1 LRATRFYDLL
11 ALNETSL
18 EKSNIRLITM
28 TPEMILV
35 FSILIT
41 SVILLVTEWV
51 PMEVVALLAL
61 GATAVTGLVTPAE
74 AIAGWSN
81 PAVITVWA
89 VFILSSGLT
98 HTGVANIIGR
108 IVLKVSGRS
117 ESSLIAVIMVSAGVM
132 SAFMNNV
139 AVAALML
146 PVIMDISRQTGHSSP
161 RLLLPLAYGSLLG
174 GLMTKIGTPPNLIV
188 SEMLKDSGMKTFG
201 LFDFT
206 PVGIA
211 ILLSG
216 TAFMVLVGRHLL
228 PRKNPAQEAS
238 RSTGPSIKEQYQLQE
253 RVFTLQVPGASAIV
267 GKTLSEIHL
276 GSILGLNVLG
286 ITRKKRTILSPS
298 PFEKLQALDFLTVEG
313 PARHIDWLKSLQKN
327 IKQFKIERVENIA
340 ALLVSDKVMVA
351 EVTLTDDTPLN
362 NMTLGQAAFRS
373 QFQTNVLGIRRNQDI
388 YTADLKN
395 FSLKPNDTLLIQG
408 EEEQLKQIETQ
419 DSFDNLTIIP
429 PDRLVD
435 VYRLNER
442 MMKIQL
448 PPEAMMDGR
457 SLKQSR
463 LGAALGIRVLSIIRG
478 NRHYS
483 LPISSDILKSN
494 DTLVL
499 EGEQHSLYAL
509 RNLGE
514 LKLVSDQSV
523 DLDLLE
529 AANVGLVEAIL
540 HPHSKLAGKTL
551 GDLHFRDKYGL
562 NVISIWR
569 QGKLF
574 RSDYLGELALQVGD
588 VMLLYGPRKKFK
600 LLAAEPDF
608 LVLTESAQKTPEFKK
623 AKLSLLIMLCA
634 ILPAVLNLVPIYI
647 STLIGAAF
655 MVITRCLTMEEAHQS
670 IEWKGIIL
678 IVGMLPLG
686 TALDNSGAA
695 QYLANGVVQMVGPLG
710 PLAVMA
716 GLVALTFMATCVIPT
731 AALVVLLVP
740 IVLST
745 ASNMGIS
752 PHSLMMAV
760 SLSASA
766 SFMTPI
772 SHPANVMVMGPGGYK
787 FSDYLKVGGPL
798 TLTVFVIVMV
808 LVPILW
814 PF

>member
-1 LRATRFYDLL
+1 
-11 ALNETSL
+11 
-18 EKSNIRLITM
+18 
-28 TPEMILV
+28 MIMV

-51 PMEVVALLAL
+51 PMEVVALLVL
-61 GATAVTGLVTPAE
+61 GATAVTGLVTPVE

-98 HTGVANIIGR
+98 HTGVANLIGK

-117 ESSLIAVIMVSAGVM
+117 ESSIIAVIMVSAGVM

-146 PVIMDISRQTGHSSP
+146 PVIMDISRQTGHTSS

-188 SEMLKDSGMKTFG
+188 SEMLRDSGMETFG

-211 ILLSG
+211 VLLGG
-216 TAFMVLVGRHLL
+216 TAFMVLAGRHLL
-228 PRKNPAQEAS
+228 PRKNLAQEAS
-238 RSTGPSIKEQYQLQE
+238 HSSGPSIEEQYELQE
-253 RVFTLQVPGASAIV
+253 RVFTLQVPEASAIV
-267 GKTLSEIHL
+267 GKTLLEIHL

-286 ITRKKRTILSPS
+286 ITRKERTIPAPS
-298 PFEKLQALDFLTVEG
+298 PFEKLQALDCLTVEG
-313 PARHIDWLKSLQKN
+313 PAKHIDRLKSLQNNLKDFN
-327 IKQFKIERVENIA
+327 IERVENIA
-340 ALLVSDKVMVA
+340 ALLVSDNVKVA
-351 EVTLTDDTPLN
+351 EVNLTKDTPLN
-362 NMTLGQAAFRS
+362 NMTLGQAAFRGRY
-373 QFQTNVLGIRRNQDI
+373 QANVLGIKRNKDI
-388 YTADLKN
+388 YTANLKD
-395 FSLKPNDTLLIQG
+395 FKLKPNDILLIQG
-408 EEEQLKQIETQ
+408 EEVQLKQVDAQ
-419 DSFDNLTIIP
+419 DGFGKLTIIP
-429 PDRLVD
+429 ADHLVD

-448 PPEAMMDGR
+448 PPEAMMDGL
-457 SLKQSR
+457 SLEQSR

-478 NRHYS
+478 DQHYS
-483 LPISSDILKSN
+483 LPTSSDILRSN

-509 RNLGE
+509 RDLGE
-514 LKLVSDQSV
+514 LKLISDQSM
-523 DLDLLE
+523 DLNRLE
-529 AANVGLVEAIL
+529 AANVGLVEATL

-562 NVISIWR
+562 NVLSIWR
-569 QGKLF
+569 QGKVF

-588 VMLLYGPRKKFK
+588 AMLLYGPREKFK

-634 ILPAVLNLVPIYI
+634 ILPAVLDIVPIYI

-678 IVGMLPLG
+678 IAGMLPLG

-695 QYLANGVVQMVGPLG
+695 QFLANGVVQIVGPMG
-710 PLAVMA
+710 PMAVMA
-716 GLVALTFMATCVIPT
+716 GLMALTFMATCIIPT

-745 ASNMGIS
+745 ASSMGIS

-772 SHPANVMVMGPGGYK
+772 SHPANIMVMGPGGYK
-787 FSDYLKVGGPL
+787 FSDYMKVGGPL
-798 TLTVFVIVMV
+798 TLVVFVIVLT

>member
-1 LRATRFYDLL
+1 
-11 ALNETSL
+11 
-18 EKSNIRLITM
+18 M
-28 TPEMILV
+28 TYEMIMV

-51 PMEVVALLAL
+51 PMEVVALLVL
-61 GATAVTGLVTPAE
+61 GATAVTGLVTPVE

-98 HTGVANIIGR
+98 HTGVANIIGQ

-117 ESSLIAVIMVSAGVM
+117 ESSIIAVIMVSAGVM

-146 PVIMDISRQTGHSSP
+146 PVIMDISRQTGHTSS

-188 SEMLKDSGMKTFG
+188 SEMLRDSGMETFG

-211 ILLSG
+211 VLLGG
-216 TAFMVLVGRHLL
+216 TAFMVLAGRHLL
-228 PRKNPAQEAS
+228 PRKNLAQEAS
-238 RSTGPSIKEQYQLQE
+238 HSSGPSIEEQYELQE
-253 RVFTLQVPGASAIV
+253 RVFTLQVPEASAIV
-267 GKTLSEIHL
+267 GKTLLEIHL

-286 ITRKKRTILSPS
+286 ITRKDRTIPAPS
-298 PFEKLQALDFLTVEG
+298 PFEKLQALDCLTVEG
-313 PARHIDWLKSLQKN
+313 PAKHIDRLKSLQNNLKDFN
-327 IKQFKIERVENIA
+327 IERVENIA
-340 ALLVSDKVMVA
+340 ALLVSDKVKVA
-351 EVTLTDDTPLN
+351 EVNLTKDTPLN
-362 NMTLGQAAFRS
+362 NMTLGQAAFRGRY
-373 QFQTNVLGIRRNQDI
+373 QANVLGIKRNKDI
-388 YTADLKN
+388 YTANLKD
-395 FSLKPNDTLLIQG
+395 FKLKPNDILLIQG
-408 EEEQLKQIETQ
+408 EEVQLKQVDAQ
-419 DSFDNLTIIP
+419 DGFGKLTIIP
-429 PDRLVD
+429 ADHLVD

-448 PPEAMMDGR
+448 PPEAMMDGL
-457 SLKQSR
+457 SLEQSR

-478 NRHYS
+478 DQHYS
-483 LPISSDILKSN
+483 LPTSSDILRSN

-509 RNLGE
+509 RDLGE
-514 LKLVSDQSV
+514 LMLVSDQSM
-523 DLDLLE
+523 DLNLLE
-529 AANVGLVEAIL
+529 AANVGLVEATL

-562 NVISIWR
+562 NVLSIWR
-569 QGKLF
+569 QGKVF
-574 RSDYLGELALQVGD
+574 RSDYLGELALHVGD
-588 VMLLYGPRKKFK
+588 AMLLYGPREKFK

-634 ILPAVLNLVPIYI
+634 ILPAVLDIVPIYI

-678 IVGMLPLG
+678 IAGMLPLG

-695 QYLANGVVQMVGPLG
+695 QLLANGVVQIVGPLG
-710 PLAVMA
+710 PMAVMA
-716 GLVALTFMATCVIPT
+716 GLMALTFMATCIIPT

-745 ASNMGIS
+745 ASSMGIS

-772 SHPANVMVMGPGGYK
+772 SHPANIMVMGPGGYK
-787 FSDYLKVGGPL
+787 FSDYMKVGGPL
-798 TLTVFVIVMV
+798 TLVVFVIVLI

>member
-1 LRATRFYDLL
+1 
-11 ALNETSL
+11 
-18 EKSNIRLITM
+18 M
-28 TPEMILV
+28 TYEMIMV

-51 PMEVVALLAL
+51 PMEVVALLVL
-61 GATAVTGLVTPAE
+61 GATAVTGLVTPVE

-98 HTGVANIIGR
+98 HTGVANLIGK

-117 ESSLIAVIMVSAGVM
+117 ESSIIAVIMVSAGVM

-146 PVIMDISRQTGHSSP
+146 PVIMDISRQTGHTSS

-188 SEMLKDSGMKTFG
+188 SEMLRDSGMETFG

-211 ILLSG
+211 VLLGG

-228 PRKNPAQEAS
+228 PRKNLAQEAS
-238 RSTGPSIKEQYQLQE
+238 HSSGPSIEEQYELQE
-253 RVFTLQVPGASAIV
+253 RVFTLQVPEASAIV
-267 GKTLSEIHL
+267 GKTLLEIHL

-286 ITRKKRTILSPS
+286 ITRKDRTLPAPS
-298 PFEKLQALDFLTVEG
+298 PFEKLQALDCLTVEG
-313 PARHIDWLKSLQKN
+313 PAKHIDRLKSLQKN
-327 IKQFKIERVENIA
+327 MKNFNIERVENIA
-340 ALLVSDKVMVA
+340 ALLVSDTVKVA
-351 EVTLTDDTPLN
+351 EVTLTKDTPLN

-373 QFQTNVLGIRRNQDI
+373 RYQTNVLGIKRNKDI
-388 YTADLKN
+388 FTANLKD
-395 FSLKPNDTLLIQG
+395 FTLKPNDILLIQG
-408 EEEQLKQIETQ
+408 EEVQLKQVDAQ
-419 DSFDNLTIIP
+419 DGFDKLTIIP
-429 PDRLVD
+429 ADHLVD

-442 MMKIQL
+442 MRKIQL
-448 PPEAMMDGR
+448 PPEAMMDGL
-457 SLKQSR
+457 SLEQSR

-478 NRHYS
+478 DHHYS
-483 LPISSDILKSN
+483 LPTSSDILRSN

-509 RNLGE
+509 RDLGE
-514 LKLVSDQSV
+514 LKLVSDRSV
-523 DLDLLE
+523 DLNRLE
-529 AANVGLVEAIL
+529 AANVGLVEATL

-562 NVISIWR
+562 NVLSIWR
-569 QGKLF
+569 QGKVF

-588 VMLLYGPRKKFK
+588 AMLLYGPREKFK

-623 AKLSLLIMLCA
+623 AKLSLFIMLCA
-634 ILPAVLNLVPIYI
+634 ILPAVLDIVPIYI

-678 IVGMLPLG
+678 IAGMLPLG

-695 QYLANGVVQMVGPLG
+695 QFLANGVVQMVGPLG
-710 PLAVMA
+710 PMAVMA
-716 GLVALTFMATCVIPT
+716 GLMALTFMATCIIPT

-745 ASNMGIS
+745 ASSMGIS

-772 SHPANVMVMGPGGYK
+772 SHPANIMVMGPGGYK
-787 FSDYLKVGGPL
+787 FSDYMKVGGPL
-798 TLTVFVIVMV
+798 TLVVFAIVLI
-808 LVPILW
+808 LVPLLW

>member
-1 LRATRFYDLL
+1 
-11 ALNETSL
+11 
-18 EKSNIRLITM
+18 
-28 TPEMILV
+28 MIMV

-41 SVILLVTEWV
+41 SVVLLVTEWV

-61 GATAVTGLVTPAE
+61 GTTAVTGLVTPAE

-108 IVLKVSGRS
+108 IVLKVSGSS
-117 ESSLIAVIMVSAGVM
+117 ESSIIAVIMVSAGVM

-146 PVIMDISRQTGHSSP
+146 PVIMDISRQTGHSSS

-188 SEMLKDSGMKTFG
+188 SEMLQESGMETFG

-211 ILLSG
+211 VLLGG

-238 RSTGPSIKEQYQLQE
+238 RSNGPSIKEQYQLQE
-253 RVFTLQVPGASAIV
+253 RVFTLQVPETSAIV
-267 GKTLSEIHL
+267 GKTLSEIRL

-298 PFEKLQALDFLTVEG
+298 PFEKLQALDSLTVEG
-313 PARHIDWLKSLQKN
+313 PAKHIDRLKSLQKN
-327 IKQFKIERVENIA
+327 IKYFKIERVENIA
-340 ALLVSDKVMVA
+340 ALLVSDKVKVA
-351 EVTLTDDTPLN
+351 EVTLTNDSPLN

-373 QFQTNVLGIRRNQDI
+373 QYHANVLGIKRSQDI
-388 YTADLKN
+388 YTADLKD
-395 FSLKPNDTLLIQG
+395 FRLKPNDTLLIQG
-408 EEEQLKQIETQ
+408 EGEQLKQMEVQ
-419 DSFDNLTIIP
+419 DGFDKLTIIP
-429 PDRLVD
+429 ADHLVD

-448 PPEAMMDGR
+448 PPEAMVEEAMVDGL
-457 SLKQSR
+457 SLEQSR
-463 LGAALGIRVLSIIRG
+463 LGAALGVRVLSIIRG
-478 NRHYS
+478 DHHYP
-483 LPISSDILKSN
+483 LPTSSDILRSN

-509 RNLGE
+509 RDLGE

-523 DLDLLE
+523 DLNRLE
-529 AANVGLVEAIL
+529 GANVELVEAIL

-562 NVISIWR
+562 NVVSIWR

-588 VMLLYGPRKKFK
+588 VMLLYGPKEKFK

-608 LVLTESAQKTPEFKK
+608 LVLTESAQKTPDFKK

-634 ILPAVLNLVPIYI
+634 ILPAVLDIIPIYI

-686 TALDNSGAA
+686 IALDNSGAA

-710 PLAVMA
+710 PMAVMA

-787 FSDYLKVGGPL
+787 FSDYLKVGVPL
-798 TLTVFVIVMV
+798 TLTVFVIVMI

>member
-1 LRATRFYDLL
+1 
-11 ALNETSL
+11 
-18 EKSNIRLITM
+18 
-28 TPEMILV
+28 MIMV

-51 PMEVVALLAL
+51 PMEVVALLVL
-61 GATAVTGLVTPAE
+61 GATAVTGLVTPVE

-98 HTGVANIIGR
+98 HTGVANLIGK

-117 ESSLIAVIMVSAGVM
+117 ESSIIAVIMVSAGVM

-146 PVIMDISRQTGHSSP
+146 PVIMDISRQTGHTSS

-188 SEMLKDSGMKTFG
+188 SEMLRDSGMETFG

-211 ILLSG
+211 VLLGG
-216 TAFMVLVGRHLL
+216 TAFMVLAGRHLL
-228 PRKNPAQEAS
+228 PRKNLAQEAS
-238 RSTGPSIKEQYQLQE
+238 HSSGPSIEEQYELQE
-253 RVFTLQVPGASAIV
+253 RVFTLQVPEASAIV
-267 GKTLSEIHL
+267 GKTLLEIHL

-286 ITRKKRTILSPS
+286 ITRKERTIPAPS
-298 PFEKLQALDFLTVEG
+298 PFEKLQALDCLTVEG
-313 PARHIDWLKSLQKN
+313 PAKHIDRLKSLQNNLKDFN
-327 IKQFKIERVENIA
+327 IERVENIA
-340 ALLVSDKVMVA
+340 ALLVSDNVKVA
-351 EVTLTDDTPLN
+351 EVNLTKDTPLN
-362 NMTLGQAAFRS
+362 NMTLGQAAFRGRY
-373 QFQTNVLGIRRNQDI
+373 QANVLGIKRNKDI
-388 YTADLKN
+388 YTANLKD
-395 FSLKPNDTLLIQG
+395 FKLKPNDILLIQG
-408 EEEQLKQIETQ
+408 EEVQLKQVDAQ
-419 DSFDNLTIIP
+419 DGFGKLTIIP
-429 PDRLVD
+429 ADHLVD

-448 PPEAMMDGR
+448 PPEAMMDGL
-457 SLKQSR
+457 SLEQSR

-478 NRHYS
+478 DQHYS
-483 LPISSDILKSN
+483 LPTSSDILRSN

-509 RNLGE
+509 RDLGE
-514 LKLVSDQSV
+514 LKLISDQSM
-523 DLDLLE
+523 DLNRLE
-529 AANVGLVEAIL
+529 AANVGLVEATL

-562 NVISIWR
+562 NVLSIWR
-569 QGKLF
+569 QGKVF
-574 RSDYLGELALQVGD
+574 RSDYLGELALHVGD
-588 VMLLYGPRKKFK
+588 AMLLYGPREKFK

-634 ILPAVLNLVPIYI
+634 ILPAVLDIVPIYI

-678 IVGMLPLG
+678 IAGMLPLG

-695 QYLANGVVQMVGPLG
+695 QFLANGVVQIVGPMG
-710 PLAVMA
+710 PMAVMA
-716 GLVALTFMATCVIPT
+716 GLMALTFMATCIIPT

-745 ASNMGIS
+745 ASSMGIS

-772 SHPANVMVMGPGGYK
+772 SHPANIMVMGPGGYK
-787 FSDYLKVGGPL
+787 FSDYMKVGGPL
-798 TLTVFVIVMV
+798 TLVVFVIVLT

>member
-1 LRATRFYDLL
+1 
-11 ALNETSL
+11 
-18 EKSNIRLITM
+18 
-28 TPEMILV
+28 MIMV

-51 PMEVVALLAL
+51 PMEVVALLVL
-61 GATAVTGLVTPAE
+61 GATAVTGLVTPVE

-98 HTGVANIIGR
+98 HTGVANLIGK

-117 ESSLIAVIMVSAGVM
+117 ESSIIAVIMVSAGVM

-146 PVIMDISRQTGHSSP
+146 PVIMDISRQTGHTSS

-188 SEMLKDSGMKTFG
+188 SEMLRDSGMETFG

-211 ILLSG
+211 VLLGG
-216 TAFMVLVGRHLL
+216 TAFMVLAGRHLL
-228 PRKNPAQEAS
+228 PRKNLAQEAS
-238 RSTGPSIKEQYQLQE
+238 HSSGPSIEEQYELQE
-253 RVFTLQVPGASAIV
+253 RVFTLQVPEASAIV
-267 GKTLSEIHL
+267 GKTLLEIHL

-286 ITRKKRTILSPS
+286 ITRKDRTIPAPS
-298 PFEKLQALDFLTVEG
+298 PFETLQALDCLTVEG
-313 PARHIDWLKSLQKN
+313 PAKHIDRLKSLQNNLKDFN
-327 IKQFKIERVENIA
+327 IERVENIA
-340 ALLVSDKVMVA
+340 ALLVSDKVKIA
-351 EVTLTDDTPLN
+351 EVTLAKDTPLN
-362 NMTLGQAAFRS
+362 NMTLGQAAFRGRY
-373 QFQTNVLGIRRNQDI
+373 QANVLGIKRNKDI
-388 YTADLKN
+388 YTANLKD
-395 FSLKPNDTLLIQG
+395 FTLKPNDILLIQG
-408 EEEQLKQIETQ
+408 EEAQLKQVDAQ
-419 DSFDNLTIIP
+419 DGFGKVTIIP
-429 PDRLVD
+429 ADHLVD

-448 PPEAMMDGR
+448 PPEAMMDGL
-457 SLKQSR
+457 SLEQSR

-478 NRHYS
+478 DQHYS
-483 LPISSDILKSN
+483 LPTSSDILRSN

-509 RNLGE
+509 RDLGE
-514 LKLVSDQSV
+514 LKLISDQSM
-523 DLDLLE
+523 DLNRLE
-529 AANVGLVEAIL
+529 AANVGLVEATL

-562 NVISIWR
+562 NVLSIWR
-569 QGKLF
+569 QGKVF

-588 VMLLYGPRKKFK
+588 AMLLYGPREKFK

-634 ILPAVLNLVPIYI
+634 ILPAVLDIVPIYI

-678 IVGMLPLG
+678 IAGMLPLG

-695 QYLANGVVQMVGPLG
+695 QFLANGVVQIVGPMG
-710 PLAVMA
+710 PMAVMA
-716 GLVALTFMATCVIPT
+716 GLMALTFMATCIIPT

-772 SHPANVMVMGPGGYK
+772 SHPANIMVMGPGGYK
-787 FSDYLKVGGPL
+787 FSDYMKVGGPL
-798 TLTVFVIVMV
+798 TLVVFVIVLT

>member
-1 LRATRFYDLL
+1 
-11 ALNETSL
+11 
-18 EKSNIRLITM
+18 M
-28 TPEMILV
+28 TYEMITV

-51 PMEVVALLAL
+51 PMEVVALLVL
-61 GATAVTGLVTPAE
+61 GATAVTGLVTPVE

-98 HTGVANIIGR
+98 HTGVANIIGQ

-117 ESSLIAVIMVSAGVM
+117 ESSIIAVIMVSAGVM

-146 PVIMDISRQTGHSSP
+146 PVIMDISRQTGHTSS

-188 SEMLKDSGMKTFG
+188 SEMLRDSGMETFG

-211 ILLSG
+211 VLLGG
-216 TAFMVLVGRHLL
+216 TAFMVLAGRHLL
-228 PRKNPAQEAS
+228 PRKNLAHEAS
-238 RSTGPSIKEQYQLQE
+238 HSSGPSIEEQYELQE
-253 RVFTLQVPGASAIV
+253 RVFTLQVPEASAIV
-267 GKTLSEIHL
+267 GKTLLEIHL

-286 ITRKKRTILSPS
+286 ITRKDRTIPAPS
-298 PFEKLQALDFLTVEG
+298 PFEKLQALDCLTVEG
-313 PARHIDWLKSLQKN
+313 PAKHIDRLKSLQNNLKDFN
-327 IKQFKIERVENIA
+327 IERVENIA
-340 ALLVSDKVMVA
+340 ALLVSDKVKVA
-351 EVTLTDDTPLN
+351 EVNLTTDTPLN
-362 NMTLGQAAFRS
+362 NMTLGQAAFRGRY
-373 QFQTNVLGIRRNQDI
+373 QANVLGIKRNKDI
-388 YTADLKN
+388 YTANLKD
-395 FSLKPNDTLLIQG
+395 FKLKPNDILLIQG
-408 EEEQLKQIETQ
+408 EEVQLKQVDAQ
-419 DSFDNLTIIP
+419 DGFGKLTIIP
-429 PDRLVD
+429 ADHLVD

-448 PPEAMMDGR
+448 PPEAMMDGL
-457 SLKQSR
+457 SLEQSR

-478 NRHYS
+478 DQHYS
-483 LPISSDILKSN
+483 LPTSSDILRSN

-509 RNLGE
+509 RDLGE
-514 LKLVSDQSV
+514 LKLVSDQSM
-523 DLDLLE
+523 DLNLLE
-529 AANVGLVEAIL
+529 AANVGLVEATL

-562 NVISIWR
+562 NVLSIWR
-569 QGKLF
+569 QGKVF
-574 RSDYLGELALQVGD
+574 RSDYLGELALHVGD
-588 VMLLYGPRKKFK
+588 AMLLYGPREKFK

-634 ILPAVLNLVPIYI
+634 ILPAVLDIVPIYI

-678 IVGMLPLG
+678 IAGMLPLG

-695 QYLANGVVQMVGPLG
+695 QLLANGVVQIVGPLG
-710 PLAVMA
+710 PMAVMA
-716 GLVALTFMATCVIPT
+716 GLMALTFMATCIIPT

-745 ASNMGIS
+745 ASSMGIS

-772 SHPANVMVMGPGGYK
+772 SHPANIMVMGPGGYK
-787 FSDYLKVGGPL
+787 FSDYMKVGGPL
-798 TLTVFVIVMV
+798 TLVVFVIVLI

>member
-1 LRATRFYDLL
+1 MM
-11 ALNETSL
+11 
-18 EKSNIRLITM
+18 TM
-28 TPEMILV
+28 TPDIMMV
-35 FSILIT
+35 FSILIIA
-41 SVILLVTEWV
+41 VILLITEWV
-51 PMEVVALLAL
+51 PMEVVALLVL
-61 GATAVTGLVTPAE
+61 GTTAITGLVTPAE
-74 AIAGWSN
+74 AVAGWSN

-98 HTGVANIIGR
+98 QTGVATLIGR

-117 ESSLIAVIMVSAGVM
+117 ESSLIAVIMISAAVM

-146 PVIMDISRQTGHSSP
+146 PVIMDISRQTGHTSS
-161 RLLLPLAYGSLLG
+161 RLMMPLAYGSLLG

-188 SEMLKDSGMKTFG
+188 SEMLRNSGMKTFG

-211 ILLSG
+211 VLLGG
-216 TAFMVLVGRHLL
+216 TVFMVLVGRHLL
-228 PRKNPAQEAS
+228 PRKNLAQEAS
-238 RSTGPSIKEQYQLQE
+238 RSNGPSIEEQYKLPE
-253 RVFTLQVPGASAIV
+253 RIFTLQVPETSAIV
-267 GKTLSEIHL
+267 GKSLAEIRL

-286 ITRKKRTILSPS
+286 ITRKERTILAPS
-298 PFEKLQALDFLTVEG
+298 PFEKLQALDCLTVEG
-313 PARHIDWLKSLQKN
+313 PAKHIDRLKRLQKN
-327 IKQFKIERVENIA
+327 MKHFNIERVENIA
-340 ALLVSDKVMVA
+340 ALLVSDNVKVA
-351 EVTLTDDTPLN
+351 EVTLTKDTPLN
-362 NMTLGQAAFRS
+362 NMTLSQAAFRNQYQS
-373 QFQTNVLGIRRNQDI
+373 NVLGIKRNKDI
-388 YTADLKN
+388 YTANLKD
-395 FSLKPNDTLLIQG
+395 FKLKPNDILLIQG
-408 EEEQLKQIETQ
+408 EEAQLKKIETQ
-419 DSFDNLTIIP
+419 DGFEELTIIP
-429 PDRLVD
+429 ADHLVD

-442 MMKIQL
+442 MMKIQM
-448 PPEAMMDGR
+448 PPEAMMDGW
-457 SLKQSR
+457 SLEQSR

-478 NRHYS
+478 GRHYP

-509 RNLGE
+509 RDLGE
-514 LKLVSDQSV
+514 LKLVSDQAM
-523 DLDLLE
+523 DLNRLE
-529 AANVGLVEAIL
+529 AANVGLVEATL

-562 NVISIWR
+562 NVLSIWR
-569 QGKLF
+569 QGNIF
-574 RSDYLGELALQVGD
+574 RSDYLGEEALQAGD
-588 VMLLYGPRKKFK
+588 AMLLYGPNEKFK

-608 LVLTESAQKTPEFKK
+608 LVLTESVQKAPAFKK
-623 AKLSLLIMLCA
+623 AKLSLFIMLCA
-634 ILPAVLNLVPIYI
+634 ILPAVLDIVPIYI
-647 STLIGAAF
+647 STLIGAAC
-655 MVITRCLTMEEAHQS
+655 MVITGCLTMEEAHQS

-710 PLAVMA
+710 PTAVMA
-716 GLVALTFMATCVIPT
+716 GLVALTFMATCIIPT

-740 IVLST
+740 IVLGT

-760 SLSASA
+760 SISASA

-772 SHPANVMVMGPGGYK
+772 SHPANIMVMGPGGYK

-798 TLTVFVIVMV
+798 TLVVFVIVMI

>member
-1 LRATRFYDLL
+1 
-11 ALNETSL
+11 
-18 EKSNIRLITM
+18 M
-28 TPEMILV
+28 TYEMITV

-51 PMEVVALLAL
+51 PMEVVALLVL
-61 GATAVTGLVTPAE
+61 GATAVTGLVTPVE

-98 HTGVANIIGR
+98 HTGVANIIGQ

-117 ESSLIAVIMVSAGVM
+117 ESSIIAVIMVSAGVM

-146 PVIMDISRQTGHSSP
+146 PVIMDISRQTGHTSS

-188 SEMLKDSGMKTFG
+188 SEMLRDSGMETFG

-211 ILLSG
+211 VLLGG
-216 TAFMVLVGRHLL
+216 TAFMVLAGRHLL
-228 PRKNPAQEAS
+228 PRKNLAQEAS
-238 RSTGPSIKEQYQLQE
+238 HSSGPSIEEQYELQE
-253 RVFTLQVPGASAIV
+253 RVFTLQVPEASAIV
-267 GKTLSEIHL
+267 GKTLLEIHL

-286 ITRKKRTILSPS
+286 ITRKDRTIPAPS
-298 PFEKLQALDFLTVEG
+298 PFEKLQALDCLTVEG
-313 PARHIDWLKSLQKN
+313 PAKHIDRLKSLQNNLKDFN
-327 IKQFKIERVENIA
+327 IERVENIA
-340 ALLVSDKVMVA
+340 ALLVSDKVKVA
-351 EVTLTDDTPLN
+351 EVNLTKDTPLN
-362 NMTLGQAAFRS
+362 NMTLGQAAFRGRY
-373 QFQTNVLGIRRNQDI
+373 QANVLGIKRNKDI
-388 YTADLKN
+388 YTANLKD
-395 FSLKPNDTLLIQG
+395 FKLKPNDILLIQG
-408 EEEQLKQIETQ
+408 EEVQLKQVDAQ
-419 DSFDNLTIIP
+419 DGFGKLTIIP
-429 PDRLVD
+429 ADHLVD
-435 VYRLNER
+435 IYRLNER

-448 PPEAMMDGR
+448 PPEAMMDGL
-457 SLKQSR
+457 SLEQSR

-478 NRHYS
+478 DQHYS
-483 LPISSDILKSN
+483 LPTSSDILRSN

-509 RNLGE
+509 RDLGE
-514 LKLVSDQSV
+514 LMLVSDQSM
-523 DLDLLE
+523 DLNLLE
-529 AANVGLVEAIL
+529 AANVGLVEATL

-562 NVISIWR
+562 NVLSIWR
-569 QGKLF
+569 QGKVF
-574 RSDYLGELALQVGD
+574 RSDYLGELALHVGD
-588 VMLLYGPRKKFK
+588 AMLLYGPREKFK

-634 ILPAVLNLVPIYI
+634 ILPAVLDIVPIYI

-678 IVGMLPLG
+678 IAGMLPLG

-695 QYLANGVVQMVGPLG
+695 QLLANGVVQIVGPLG
-710 PLAVMA
+710 PMAVMA
-716 GLVALTFMATCVIPT
+716 GLMALTFMATCIIPT

-745 ASNMGIS
+745 ASSMGIS

-772 SHPANVMVMGPGGYK
+772 SHPANIMVMGPGGYK
-787 FSDYLKVGGPL
+787 FSDYMKVGGPL
-798 TLTVFVIVMV
+798 TLVVFVIVLI

>member
-1 LRATRFYDLL
+1 
-11 ALNETSL
+11 
-18 EKSNIRLITM
+18 M
-28 TPEMILV
+28 TPEIILV
-35 FSILIT
+35 FSILT
-41 SVILLVTEWV
+41 ASVILLVTEWV
-51 PMEVVALLAL
+51 QMEVVALLVL
-61 GATAVTGLVTPAE
+61 GASAVTGLVTPAE

-98 HTGVANIIGR
+98 RTGVANIIGR
-108 IVLKVSGRS
+108 LVLKVSGRS
-117 ESSLIAVIMVSAGVM
+117 ETSIIGVIMVSAGTM

-146 PVIMDISRQTGHSSP
+146 PVIMDISRKTGHSSS
-161 RLLLPLAYGSLLG
+161 RLLMPLAYGSLLG

-188 SEMLKDSGMKTFG
+188 SDMLHNSGMRTFG

-211 ILLSG
+211 VLLGG

-228 PRKNPAQEAS
+228 PRTNLAQEAS
-238 RSTGPSIKEQYQLQE
+238 RSTRPSIKEQYQLQE

-267 GKTLSEIHL
+267 GKTLSEIRL

-286 ITRKKRTILSPS
+286 ITRKERTILAPS
-298 PFEKLQALDFLTVEG
+298 PFEKLQAGDSLTVEG
-313 PARHIDWLKSLQKN
+313 AAKQIDRLKKLKKSMKHIN
-327 IKQFKIERVENIA
+327 IERVENIA
-340 ALLVSDKVMVA
+340 ELLVSDMVKVA
-351 EVTLTDDTPLN
+351 EITLTKDTPLHN
-362 NMTLGQAAFRS
+362 KTLRQTAFRT
-373 QFQTNVLGIRRNQDI
+373 QYQVNVLGIKRYKEI
-388 YTADLKN
+388 YTADLKDVHLN
-395 FSLKPNDTLLIQG
+395 PNDILLIQG
-408 EEEQLKQIETQ
+408 QEAQIKQLAEQ
-419 DSFDNLTIIP
+419 DGFDQLAIIP
-429 PDRLVD
+429 ADDLVD

-442 MMKIQL
+442 ILKIQL
-448 PPEAMMDGR
+448 PQEAAMDGM
-457 SLKQSR
+457 SLKESR
-463 LGAALGIRVLSIIRG
+463 LGAALGLRVLSIIRG
-478 NRHYS
+478 SSHYA
-483 LPISSDILKSN
+483 LPASADILRSK

-499 EGEQHSLYAL
+499 EGEQHSLNAL
-509 RNLGE
+509 TDLGE
-514 LKLVSDQSV
+514 LKLISEQSV
-523 DLDLLE
+523 DLSRLE
-529 AANVGLVEAIL
+529 ASNVGMVEATL
-540 HPHSKLAGKTL
+540 HPHTKLAGKTL
-551 GDLHFRDKYGL
+551 GDLHFREKYGL
-562 NVISIWR
+562 NVLSIWR
-569 QGKLF
+569 KGEIF
-574 RSDYLGELALQVGD
+574 RSDYLGDLALQVGD
-588 VMLLYGPRKKFK
+588 AMLLYGPREKFK

-608 LVLTESAQKTPEFKK
+608 LVLTESAQQTPAFKK
-623 AKLSLLIMLCA
+623 AKLSLFIMLCA
-634 ILPAVLNLVPIYI
+634 ILPAVLNIMPIYI

-655 MVITRCLTMEEAHQS
+655 MVITRCLTMEEAYQS

-710 PLAVMA
+710 PTAVMA
-716 GLVALTFMATCVIPT
+716 GLMALTFLATCIIPT

-798 TLTVFVIVMV
+798 TLTVFVIVLI
-808 LVPILW
+808 LVPMLW

>member
-1 LRATRFYDLL
+1 
-11 ALNETSL
+11 
-18 EKSNIRLITM
+18 
-28 TPEMILV
+28 MIMV

-51 PMEVVALLAL
+51 PMEVVALLVL
-61 GATAVTGLVTPAE
+61 GATAVTGLVTPVE

-98 HTGVANIIGR
+98 HTGVANLIGK

-117 ESSLIAVIMVSAGVM
+117 ESSIIAVIMVSAGVM

-146 PVIMDISRQTGHSSP
+146 PVIMDISRQTGHTSS

-188 SEMLKDSGMKTFG
+188 SEMLRDSGMETFG

-211 ILLSG
+211 VLLGG
-216 TAFMVLVGRHLL
+216 TAFMVLAGRHLL
-228 PRKNPAQEAS
+228 PRKNLAQEAS
-238 RSTGPSIKEQYQLQE
+238 HSSGPSIEEQYELQE
-253 RVFTLQVPGASAIV
+253 RVFTLQVPEASAIV
-267 GKTLSEIHL
+267 GKTLLEIHL

-286 ITRKKRTILSPS
+286 ITRKERTIPAPS
-298 PFEKLQALDFLTVEG
+298 PFEKLQALDCLTVEG
-313 PARHIDWLKSLQKN
+313 PAKHIDRLKSLQNNLKDFN
-327 IKQFKIERVENIA
+327 IERVENIA
-340 ALLVSDKVMVA
+340 ALLVSDNVKVA
-351 EVTLTDDTPLN
+351 EVNLTKDTPLN
-362 NMTLGQAAFRS
+362 NMTLGQAAFRGRY
-373 QFQTNVLGIRRNQDI
+373 QANVLGIKRNKDI
-388 YTADLKN
+388 YTANLKD
-395 FSLKPNDTLLIQG
+395 FKLKPNDILLIQG
-408 EEEQLKQIETQ
+408 EEVQLKQVDTQ
-419 DSFDNLTIIP
+419 DGFGKLTIIP
-429 PDRLVD
+429 ADHLVD

-448 PPEAMMDGR
+448 PPEAMMDGL
-457 SLKQSR
+457 SLEQSR

-478 NRHYS
+478 DQHYS
-483 LPISSDILKSN
+483 LPTSSDILRSN

-509 RNLGE
+509 RDLGE
-514 LKLVSDQSV
+514 LKLISDQSM
-523 DLDLLE
+523 DLNRLE
-529 AANVGLVEAIL
+529 AANVGLVEATL

-562 NVISIWR
+562 NVLSIWR
-569 QGKLF
+569 QGKVF
-574 RSDYLGELALQVGD
+574 RSDYLGELALHVGD
-588 VMLLYGPRKKFK
+588 AMLLYGPREKFK

-634 ILPAVLNLVPIYI
+634 ILPAVLDIVPIYI

-678 IVGMLPLG
+678 IAGMLPLG

-695 QYLANGVVQMVGPLG
+695 QFLANGVVQIVGPMG
-710 PLAVMA
+710 PMAVMA
-716 GLVALTFMATCVIPT
+716 GLMALTFMATCIIPT

-745 ASNMGIS
+745 ASSMGIS

-772 SHPANVMVMGPGGYK
+772 SHPANIMVMGPGGYK
-787 FSDYLKVGGPL
+787 FSDYMKVGGPL
-798 TLTVFVIVMV
+798 TLVVFVIVLT

>member
-1 LRATRFYDLL
+1 
-11 ALNETSL
+11 
-18 EKSNIRLITM
+18 M
-28 TPEMILV
+28 TYEMIMV

-51 PMEVVALLAL
+51 PMEVVALLVL
-61 GATAVTGLVTPAE
+61 GATAVTGLVTPVE

-98 HTGVANIIGR
+98 HTGVANIIGQ

-117 ESSLIAVIMVSAGVM
+117 ESSIIAVIMVSAGVM

-146 PVIMDISRQTGHSSP
+146 PVIMDISRQTGHTSS

-188 SEMLKDSGMKTFG
+188 SEMLRDSGMETFG

-211 ILLSG
+211 VLLGG
-216 TAFMVLVGRHLL
+216 TAFMVLAGRHLL
-228 PRKNPAQEAS
+228 PRKNLAQEAS
-238 RSTGPSIKEQYQLQE
+238 HSSGPSIEEQYELQE
-253 RVFTLQVPGASAIV
+253 RVFTLQVPEASAIV
-267 GKTLSEIHL
+267 GKTLLEIHL

-286 ITRKKRTILSPS
+286 ITRKDRTIPAPS
-298 PFEKLQALDFLTVEG
+298 PFEKLQALDCLTVEG
-313 PARHIDWLKSLQKN
+313 PAKHIDRLKSLQNNLKDFN
-327 IKQFKIERVENIA
+327 IERVENIA
-340 ALLVSDKVMVA
+340 ALLVSDKVKVA
-351 EVTLTDDTPLN
+351 EVNLTKDTPLN
-362 NMTLGQAAFRS
+362 NMTLGQAAFRGRY
-373 QFQTNVLGIRRNQDI
+373 QANVLGIKRNKDI
-388 YTADLKN
+388 YTANLKD
-395 FSLKPNDTLLIQG
+395 FKLKPNDILLIQG
-408 EEEQLKQIETQ
+408 EEVQLKQVDAQ
-419 DSFDNLTIIP
+419 DGFGKLTIIP
-429 PDRLVD
+429 ADHLVD

-448 PPEAMMDGR
+448 PPEAMMDGL
-457 SLKQSR
+457 SLEQSR

-478 NRHYS
+478 DQHYS
-483 LPISSDILKSN
+483 LPTSSDILRSN

-509 RNLGE
+509 RDLGE
-514 LKLVSDQSV
+514 LKLVSDQSM
-523 DLDLLE
+523 DLNRLE
-529 AANVGLVEAIL
+529 AANVGLVEATL

-562 NVISIWR
+562 NVLSIWR
-569 QGKLF
+569 QGKVF
-574 RSDYLGELALQVGD
+574 RSDYLGELALHVGD
-588 VMLLYGPRKKFK
+588 AMLLYGPREKFK

-634 ILPAVLNLVPIYI
+634 ILPAVLDIVPIYI

-678 IVGMLPLG
+678 IAGMLPLG

-695 QYLANGVVQMVGPLG
+695 QFLANGVVQIVGPLG
-710 PLAVMA
+710 PMAVMA
-716 GLVALTFMATCVIPT
+716 GLMALTFMATCIIPT

-745 ASNMGIS
+745 ASSMGIS

-772 SHPANVMVMGPGGYK
+772 SHPANIMVMGPGGYK
-787 FSDYLKVGGPL
+787 FSDYMKVGGPL
-798 TLTVFVIVMV
+798 TLVVFVIVLI